1 MTTVTTTI
9 AAVQKIIEYDTDL
22 IPDLQPFIDSA
33 ITLVTAVVAVDPAPS
48 DAILELVARY
58 LTAHLVRITDK
69 DVLSE
74 QVKSLQESYALKL
87 GLGLATSHFG
97 QMAMMFD
104 TSGRLARWNARNV
117 AGTGTVQFFWAGTQV
132 L

>member
-9 AAVQKIIEYDTDL
+9 AAVQKIIDYDTVL

-33 ITLVTAVVAVDPAPS
+33 IILVTSVVAVDPAPS
-48 DAILELVARY
+48 DEILELVTRY

-69 DVLSE
+69 DTLSE
-74 QVKSLQESYALKL
+74 QVKSIQESYALKL

-97 QMAMMFD
+97 QMAMTFD

-117 AGTGTVQFFWAGTQV
+117 SGTGTVQFFWAAPEAT
-132 L
+132 

>member
-33 ITLVTAVVAVDPAPS
+33 IVLVTAVVAVSPAPS
-48 DAILELVARY
+48 DEILELVCRY
-58 LTAHLVRITDK
+58 LTSHLVKITDK
-69 DVLSE
+69 EILSE
-74 QVKSLQESYALKL
+74 QVKSLQQSYALKL

-97 QMAMMFD
+97 QMAMLFD
-104 TSGRLARWNARNV
+104 VTGRLARWNARNV
-117 AGTGTVQFFWAGTQV
+117 EGTGTVQFFWAGTEAT
-132 L
+132 